1 MKKEER
7 MEKKEKNEI
16 ENRRNNGEGRN
27 TCICEEKCRIID
39 RDAGTGRNDG
49 MRFGLEEREEGL
61 SDTIGMP
68 FVTLLRRRKKKQ
80 SLPPRIYQNQA
91 SHRHRGNCLFIEM
104 PHHQWQSRWL
114 RPSLSVME
122 MKVKKRRQRA
132 KMKSQ
137 TVKRKRPLKQNDGRR
152 LLWREMLDGVKLLL
166 TEVLKI
172 WGLLYVVF

>member
-7 MEKKEKNEI
+7 MEKKEKKEKNEI

-68 FVTLLRRRKKKQ
+68 FVTLLRRRKKKMITI
-80 SLPPRIYQNQA
+80 LV
-91 SHRHRGNCLFIEM
+91 L
-104 PHHQWQSRWL
+104 L
-114 RPSLSVME
+114 L
-122 MKVKKRRQRA
+122 
-132 KMKSQ
+132 
-137 TVKRKRPLKQNDGRR
+137 R
-152 LLWREMLDGVKLLL
+152 LLHRNLSIAICLRRYSFVCFFFFEPH
-166 TEVLKI
+166 
-172 WGLLYVVF
+172 